1 MDRINGAQRYTKLD
15 LQGAYNLVRIAQGE
29 EWKTA
34 FRTKMGLYEYLV
46 MPMGLTN
53 APASFQALMNHVL
66 RDHIDKI
73 CAVYLDDILVYSKD
87 PKEHDHHVK
96 LVLQKLEEYFLK
108 VDLDKSEFDQEEVE
122 FLGHIIGK
130 NSIRMNPRKVQSVLE
145 WPTPEN
151 LKDLQAFLGL
161 ANYYRR
167 FIKSYSTIVTP
178 LLRFTKKDVPFQW
191 DKLAQKAFDTLKE
204 KFTTAPVLMVFDP
217 TKPIYIETDASDYAL
232 GACLSQKDDQGRMHP
247 VAFLS

>member
-1 MDRINGAQRYTKLD
+1 MAP
-15 LQGAYNLVRIAQGE
+15 GE

-66 RDHIDKI
+66 RDYIDKI
-73 CAVYLDDILVYSKD
+73 CEVYLDDILVYSKN
-87 PKEHDHHVK
+87 PEEHDEHVK
-96 LVLQKLEEYFLK
+96 LILQKLAEYSLK
-108 VDLDKSEFDQEEVE
+108 VDLEKSEFDKEEVE
-122 FLGHIIGK
+122 FLGHIISK
-130 NSIRMNPRKVQSVLE
+130 NGIRMDPKKIQSILE
-145 WPTPEN
+145 WPEPEN

-178 LLRFTKKDVPFQW
+178 LLRFTRKDVPF
-191 DKLAQKAFDTLKE
+191 K
-204 KFTTAPVLMVFDP
+204 
-217 TKPIYIETDASDYAL
+217 
-232 GACLSQKDDQGRMHP
+232 
-247 VAFLS
+247 

>member
-1 MDRINGAQRYTKLD
+1 MLMK
-15 LQGAYNLVRIAQGE
+15 
-29 EWKTA
+29 
-34 FRTKMGLYEYLV
+34 
-46 MPMGLTN
+46 LTN
-53 APASFQALMNHVL
+53 TPASFQALMNHVL

-130 NSIRMNPRKVQSVLE
+130 NGIRMDPRKVQSVLE
-145 WPTPEN
+145 WLTPEN

-167 FIKSYSTIVTP
+167 FIKSYSTIVIL
-178 LLRFTKKDVPFQW
+178 LLRFTKKDVPFQ
-191 DKLAQKAFDTLKE
+191 
-204 KFTTAPVLMVFDP
+204 
-217 TKPIYIETDASDYAL
+217 
-232 GACLSQKDDQGRMHP
+232 
-247 VAFLS
+247 

>member
-1 MDRINGAQRYTKLD
+1 MSLVILLTKTSSKGIVRCVGLD
-15 LQGAYNLVRIAQGE
+15 VDGFSGVEDYQYGCRGEFLFKSIKCLLCRLIRIAQGE

-66 RDHIDKI
+66 QNHIDKI

-130 NSIRMNPRKVQSVLE
+130 NGIRMDPRKVQSVLE

-161 ANYYRR
+161 ANYYR
-167 FIKSYSTIVTP
+167 
-178 LLRFTKKDVPFQW
+178 
-191 DKLAQKAFDTLKE
+191 
-204 KFTTAPVLMVFDP
+204 
-217 TKPIYIETDASDYAL
+217 
-232 GACLSQKDDQGRMHP
+232 
-247 VAFLS
+247 

>member
-1 MDRINGAQRYTKLD
+1 MLPKHQPWDYTILLQEGKQPTFGPVYSCSEKELQALHKYLDENLAKGFIRESSSPAGYPILFVPKKNGKLRLCVDYRKLNDVTIKNRYPLPRIDEIMDCINGAQRYTKLD

-122 FLGHIIGK
+122 FLRHIIEK
-130 NSIRMNPRKVQSVLE
+130 NGIRMDSRKVQSVLE
-145 WPTPEN
+145 
-151 LKDLQAFLGL
+151 
-161 ANYYRR
+161 
-167 FIKSYSTIVTP
+167 
-178 LLRFTKKDVPFQW
+178 
-191 DKLAQKAFDTLKE
+191 
-204 KFTTAPVLMVFDP
+204 
-217 TKPIYIETDASDYAL
+217 
-232 GACLSQKDDQGRMHP
+232 
-247 VAFLS
+247 

>member
-122 FLGHIIGK
+122 FLRHIIEK
-130 NSIRMNPRKVQSVLE
+130 NGIRMDSRKVQSVLE
-145 WPTPEN
+145 
-151 LKDLQAFLGL
+151 
-161 ANYYRR
+161 
-167 FIKSYSTIVTP
+167 
-178 LLRFTKKDVPFQW
+178 
-191 DKLAQKAFDTLKE
+191 
-204 KFTTAPVLMVFDP
+204 
-217 TKPIYIETDASDYAL
+217 
-232 GACLSQKDDQGRMHP
+232 
-247 VAFLS
+247 